1 MDNHNEKKTKQ
12 IKRILA
18 IITIVFVILIGYFI
32 GRPLV
37 HFVSDPKQFR
47 VWVNDKGIWGVL
59 GFIGMNILQ
68 VLLAVIPGGPFEI
81 GAGYAFGV
89 IRGTLIC
96 DFAMTTASVIIFLF
110 VRRFGMKFVE
120 LFVSRE
126 KIESV
131 KILKSSRRSESIIFL
146 LFLIPGTPKD
156 LLSYLVG
163 LTDIKL
169 SHWIIICAVGRMP
182 AIFLSVLSGN
192 ALNKAD
198 YTFVILMF
206 AVMIALSICGFLFYR
221 SRSTADSLLFSTTA
235 AFVQNFINADVTH
248 ISIFVFHTDHMC
260 GYPLIVISPSLLIQ
274 LDADFFPSLPQ
285 HL

>member
-131 KILKSSRRSESIIFL
+131 KILKSSRRS
-146 LFLIPGTPKD
+146 
-156 LLSYLVG
+156 
-163 LTDIKL
+163 DIKL

-198 YTFVILMF
+198 YGFVILMF
-206 AVMIALSICGFLFYR
+206 AVMIALSICGFFFYR
-221 SRSTADSLLFSTTA
+221 SRNKTGSGSENDKE
-235 AFVQNFINADVTH
+235 
-248 ISIFVFHTDHMC
+248 
-260 GYPLIVISPSLLIQ
+260 
-274 LDADFFPSLPQ
+274 
-285 HL
+285 

>member
-96 DFAMTTASVIIFLF
+96 DFAMTTASA
-110 VRRFGMKFVE
+110 
-120 LFVSRE
+120 VSYTHLTLPT
-126 KIESV
+126 
-131 KILKSSRRSESIIFL
+131 ILR
-146 LFLIPGTPKD
+146 
-156 LLSYLVG
+156 V
-163 LTDIKL
+163 
-169 SHWIIICAVGRMP
+169 
-182 AIFLSVLSGN
+182 
-192 ALNKAD
+192 
-198 YTFVILMF
+198 
-206 AVMIALSICGFLFYR
+206 
-221 SRSTADSLLFSTTA
+221 
-235 AFVQNFINADVTH
+235 
-248 ISIFVFHTDHMC
+248 
-260 GYPLIVISPSLLIQ
+260 
-274 LDADFFPSLPQ
+274 
-285 HL
+285 

>member
-1 MDNHNEKKTKQ
+1 MGCPW
-12 IKRILA
+12 
-18 IITIVFVILIGYFI
+18 FY
-32 GRPLV
+32 
-37 HFVSDPKQFR
+37 
-47 VWVNDKGIWGVL
+47 WND
-59 GFIGMNILQ
+59 ILQ

-206 AVMIALSICGFLFYR
+206 AVMIALSICGFFFYR
-221 SRSTADSLLFSTTA
+221 SRNKTGSGSENDKE
-235 AFVQNFINADVTH
+235 
-248 ISIFVFHTDHMC
+248 
-260 GYPLIVISPSLLIQ
+260 
-274 LDADFFPSLPQ
+274 
-285 HL
+285 